1 MKTFNVILAM
11 EKNNGIGNNGTIPW
25 KSKIDLQFFKNKTST
40 TTLPG
45 RMNIVIMG
53 RKTLESLPNNYLPNR
68 INYVVTRNKKAKY
81 ENAFVFNSFNESI
94 NQALESGNDVWVIGG
109 AEIYEQAFR
118 HKNIGKIFV
127 TKINKHYECDTKV
140 TLPQIK
146 MLSSSTIID
155 NDLELEFFEFEP
167 ILNVEQQYLKLI
179 EKVKYNGELRQTRNA
194 KTFSVFDE
202 TISFDLQNGFPLLT
216 TKKMFWKGIV
226 EELLFFIR
234 GDTNSKNLEEKG
246 VNIWKGNTSQQ
257 FINDCGLQYEE
268 GDMGP
273 MYGWNWR
280 HYGADYI
287 DCNTDYKGK
296 GFDQLKKVIFE
307 IKNDPNSRRILMTDF
322 NPSIA
327 HKGVLYP
334 CHSLLLQFYV
344 RDNYLDVKM
353 YQRSVDTM
361 LGLPF
366 NIASTAL
373 LLTIISKI
381 TNRTPGKVT
390 ITMGDCHIYDQH
402 LSAINTQ
409 LDRTPYRL
417 PTVKI
422 PDFTS
427 IEEVEVSTLKDYIVE
442 DYIYH
447 PTIKASM
454 VA

>member
-11 EKNNGIGNNGTIPW
+11 DNNNGIAKDGSIPW
-25 KSKIDLQFFKNKTST
+25 KSKVDLQFFKNKTSSPS
-40 TTLPG
+40 LPG
-45 RMNIVIMG
+45 MNNIVIMG

-68 INYVVTRNKKAKY
+68 TNYVITRNSKASY
-81 ENAFVFNSFNESI
+81 DNVTVFNSFNE
-94 NQALESGNDVWVIGG
+94 ALNNSLETPNDVWVIGG

-118 HKNIGKIFV
+118 HKNIGKIYL
-127 TKINKHYECDTKV
+127 TKINKDFECDITVNIPKV
-140 TLPQIK
+140 ELLSFSQI
-146 MLSSSTIID
+146 TD
-155 NDLELEFFEFEP
+155 NDLELSFFEFKP
-167 ILNVEQQYLKLI
+167 VLNVEQQYLRMI
-179 EKVKYNGELRQTRNA
+179 EKVKNNGELRPTRNA
-194 KTFSVFDE
+194 NTYSLFDE
-202 TISFDLQNGFPLLT
+202 TITFDLQDGFPLLT

-234 GDTNSKNLEEKG
+234 GDTNSKHLEEKG
-246 VNIWKGNTSQQ
+246 VNIWKGNTTKK
-257 FINDCGLQYEE
+257 FIEDCGLKYNE

-280 HYGADYI
+280 HYGAEYI
-287 DCNTDYKGK
+287 NCETDYTNK
-296 GFDQLKKVIFE
+296 GFDQLKKIIFE

-327 HKGVLYP
+327 NQGVLYP

-344 RDNYLDVKM
+344 RENFLDIKM
-353 YQRSVDTM
+353 YQRSVDTL

-373 LLTIISKI
+373 LLCIISKI
-381 TNRTPGKVT
+381 TGRNPGKVT
-390 ITMGDCHIYDQH
+390 ITMGDCHIYDSH
-402 LSAINTQ
+402 LTAIKTQ

-417 PTVKI
+417 PVLTI

-427 IEEVEVSTLKDYIVE
+427 IEEVEASSLGDYVIS
-442 DYIYH
+442 DYMFY